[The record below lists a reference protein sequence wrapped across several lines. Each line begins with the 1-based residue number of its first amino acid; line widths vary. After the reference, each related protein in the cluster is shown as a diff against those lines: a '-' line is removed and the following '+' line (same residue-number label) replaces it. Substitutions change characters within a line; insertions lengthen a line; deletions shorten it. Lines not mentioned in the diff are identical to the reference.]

1 MSKST
6 RARFQRHSLVAL
18 SQPCAPPATV
28 ESLIIVEVNEHAGA
42 GGATITRG
50 AWCSTAEMAARSS
63 SSRLG
68 RAGEEARVWQ
78 ADGGRV
84 TNPRACGVCQAP
96 LESASDSSYLGQHS
110 PNCVFQ
116 AGKLE

>member
-1 MSKST
+1 M
-6 RARFQRHSLVAL
+6 
-18 SQPCAPPATV
+18 
-28 ESLIIVEVNEHAGA
+28 NEHAGA
-42 GGATITRG
+42 GGATISCG
-50 AWCSTAEMAARSS
+50 GWYSTAATAARSS

-68 RAGEEARVWQ
+68 LAGEEARVWQ

-84 TNPRACGVCQAP
+84 TYPRACGVCQAL
-96 LESASDSSYLGQHS
+96 LEPASDSSYLDQYS